1 MFDKELLKLPGMK
14 AALALLLASS
24 LVQAALLIGQS
35 AFLAL
40 ALANLW
46 TGTSTDARFPM
57 LAAFF
62 ICFALRRVL
71 SFAQDELLDRYA
83 QRRADSLR
91 HRVLALVFGSGTPL
105 AFRNGTA
112 ATAIAVTEGADNV
125 ARYVRILPP
134 KLCAVVGVSLPLLI
148 ALFAIDWVSGIIAL
162 LAFPVI
168 GLFMVVLG
176 RQASARAEK
185 QFAESTRLSNHFL
198 DTLRGLESL
207 KALGAGPRAVE
218 SVYAASERMRAAT
231 VRTLSVATLSS
242 AILDLITVL
251 GIAAVAMMLAFRLL
265 DGTMDLATA
274 LTALIL
280 APEFFLPI
288 RSFAADFHASLDGKN
303 ALASML
309 ALLEDEPA
317 DTVAQDEIEPLAA
330 NDITSFE
337 ACGINYS
344 HTGAD
349 EALRGVSFAVPGY
362 VKVGIVGVS
371 GAGKSTLV
379 DLLGGLRQPAAGT
392 FRVNGEPC
400 ALSSD
405 AWRQCVHYIPQHPHV
420 FHSTLLEN
428 MRFYAPEASVE
439 DVWRVVDEVGLR
451 PLVDELPDGIDTVI
465 GEGGRALSGGEAQ
478 RVALARAMLD
488 GRGVLLF
495 DEPTAHL
502 DIETELELKRH
513 MLACMQG
520 KLVFFA
526 THRLHWL
533 ADMDYILV
541 LDNGELAE
549 AGNLG
554 ELLSRDGALVRLL
567 ESESGRDAA

>member
-185 QFAESTRLSNHFL
+185 QFAESTRLSG
-198 DTLRGLESL
+198 TART
-207 KALGAGPRAVE
+207 
-218 SVYAASERMRAAT
+218 AS
-231 VRTLSVATLSS
+231 RT
-242 AILDLITVL
+242 
-251 GIAAVAMMLAFRLL
+251 
-265 DGTMDLATA
+265 
-274 LTALIL
+274 
-280 APEFFLPI
+280 I
-288 RSFAADFHASLDGKN
+288 RS
-303 ALASML
+303 
-309 ALLEDEPA
+309 
-317 DTVAQDEIEPLAA
+317 
-330 NDITSFE
+330 
-337 ACGINYS
+337 
-344 HTGAD
+344 
-349 EALRGVSFAVPGY
+349 
-362 VKVGIVGVS
+362 
-371 GAGKSTLV
+371 
-379 DLLGGLRQPAAGT
+379 
-392 FRVNGEPC
+392 
-400 ALSSD
+400 SSD
-405 AWRQCVHYIPQHPHV
+405 
-420 FHSTLLEN
+420 HSN
-428 MRFYAPEASVE
+428 NS
-439 DVWRVVDEVGLR
+439 DLR
-451 PLVDELPDGIDTVI
+451 
-465 GEGGRALSGGEAQ
+465 
-478 RVALARAMLD
+478 ART
-488 GRGVLLF
+488 RS
-495 DEPTAHL
+495 T
-502 DIETELELKRH
+502 
-513 MLACMQG
+513 
-520 KLVFFA
+520 
-526 THRLHWL
+526 
-533 ADMDYILV
+533 
-541 LDNGELAE
+541 
-549 AGNLG
+549 
-554 ELLSRDGALVRLL
+554 
-567 ESESGRDAA
+567 